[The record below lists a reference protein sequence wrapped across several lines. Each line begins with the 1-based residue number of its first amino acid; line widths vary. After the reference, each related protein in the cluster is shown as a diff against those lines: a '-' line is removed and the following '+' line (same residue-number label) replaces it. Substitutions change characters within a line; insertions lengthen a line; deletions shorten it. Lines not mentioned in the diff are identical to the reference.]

1 MISQAKTVLFL
12 AVVLA
17 LLLAAIAVHP
27 ALDLV
32 LATTPVVAIGAV
44 FVLFA
49 ERRCHALSNP
59 LRNLLARQVPHSSAA
74 TTEDLIAVNCAMR
87 C

>member
-12 AVVLA
+12 AVVLV
-17 LLLAAIAVHP
+17 LLMAAIAVHP

-32 LATTPVVAIGAV
+32 LATAPVVVIAAV

-49 ERRCHALSNP
+49 ALPNHALSNS
-59 LRNLLARQVPHSSAA
+59 LRNLVARQVPHSSAA
-74 TTEDLIAVNCAMR
+74 TRNDLIAANCAMR